1 MRVLLDTAVL
11 LMWLRDDKKLPAKV
25 TEIILDA
32 DNDIF
37 VSAANMWEIS
47 RKRRDGVIDIDMEEL
62 ADAIKQSGFET
73 LPLSAAH
80 TVQVDLLPEYHDDL
94 FDRLLLAQSAVE
106 PMRLLTRNK
115 ILKNYGGNVILV

>member
-1 MRVLLDTAVL
+1 MQVLLDTSIL
-11 LMWLRDDKKLPAKV
+11 LMWLRDDKKLPKKV
-25 TEIILDA
+25 TEIISDA

-37 VSAANMWEIS
+37 VSAANVWEIS
-47 RKRRDGVIDIDMEEL
+47 RKKRDGAIDIDMDDL
-62 ADAIKQSGFET
+62 TGAIKKSGFEM

-80 TVQVDLLPEYHDDL
+80 TAQVDLLPEYHDDL

-115 ILKNYGGNVILV
+115 VMKNYGGNVILV